1 VCVCGQIEAAEG
13 EVANAG
19 TEFGRLGAQAH
30 LEEIQKRVTVVC
42 VNARTHAPPHSC
54 IHMCVLPTLLV
65 ELAWVFVCSEVV
77 CPYQCV

>member
-1 VCVCGQIEAAEG
+1 MCVCGQIEAAEG

-42 VNARTHAPPHSC
+42 VNARTHAPPSFMYSYVRPPY
-54 IHMCVLPTLLV
+54 IVGRIGMGICVL
-65 ELAWVFVCSEVV
+65 
-77 CPYQCV
+77 